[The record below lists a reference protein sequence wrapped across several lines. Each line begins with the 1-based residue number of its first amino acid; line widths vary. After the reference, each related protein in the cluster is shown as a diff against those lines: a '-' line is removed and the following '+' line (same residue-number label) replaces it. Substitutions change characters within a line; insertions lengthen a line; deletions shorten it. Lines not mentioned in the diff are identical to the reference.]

1 MCFPFAL
8 GAEMATIKT
17 KCATCGLH
25 TQQAVRGEPTNTHT
39 HTQTQTHTQTN
50 TYTPARSRENES
62 TSDLLL
68 GNEMIAL
75 TVYERHRQKAWLCS
89 WLFREEKDL

>member
-1 MCFPFAL
+1 MCFPFAQGL
-8 GAEMATIKT
+8 KWPQLKPNAQPVA
-17 KCATCGLH
+17 CARSRRH
-25 TQQAVRGEPTNTHT
+25 AVNQQTLTLVYTYK
-39 HTQTQTHTQTN
+39 QTH

-75 TVYERHRQKAWLCS
+75 TLQEAQAKSLALLLAV
-89 WLFREEKDL
+89 